1 MDKRSAYFP
10 VAAVRKLFHVT
21 GQPRWWAIG
30 VVFAVATVQSLA
42 VFVGSHLD
50 GTLFLPGVGDGF
62 FEHYG
67 VWAILATD
75 PLLIIAA
82 GLAYRRFIIAFDT
95 LPLASAQK
103 AKGNF
108 SDLFDDH
115 LDFLN
120 MVAHSRYVYFL
131 LVVTGFLC
139 WLNNLRQTVD
149 PVEIY
154 GNDVFDSY
162 QYYWGYLANKLN
174 LFSSWVLVYP
184 LVGFLLVCMSVS
196 TRQVLRQLALTND
209 LAPNVLHPD
218 GCYGMLNL
226 GVLNLSLL
234 LPYLLS
240 YGVIFALLSTH
251 EAQYFS
257 IVAALVGLTAVMIA
271 ASFLT
276 IGPITGLGKSV
287 RKETFK
293 KLKEKSETYNGNKK
307 AIENRFAFERLCF
320 VTARASP
327 YSRWAQTTVNL
338 VRILPVFLTAYRLLS

>member
-1 MDKRSAYFP
+1 MDRRSIYFP
-10 VAAVRKLFHVT
+10 VAAVRKLFYVT
-21 GQPRWWAIG
+21 GQPRWWAIAVVLG
-30 VVFAVATVQSLA
+30 VAAAQSFA
-42 VFVGSHLD
+42 VFVGSYLD
-50 GTLFLPGVGDGF
+50 KTLFLTGVGDGF
-62 FEHYG
+62 LEHYG

-75 PLLIIAA
+75 PFLIIAA

-95 LPLASAQK
+95 LPLKSTHTARSA
-103 AKGNF
+103 F
-108 SDLFDDH
+108 SDIFNGH

-120 MVAHSRYVYFL
+120 MASRSKYVYIL
-131 LVVTGFLC
+131 LVLTGFLC

-162 QYYWGYLANKLN
+162 QYYWGYFANKLN

-196 TRQVLRQLALTND
+196 TRQVLHQLALTND

-234 LPYLLS
+234 IPYLLS
-240 YGVIFALLSTH
+240 YSVIFALLLTH
-251 EAQYFS
+251 ETQYFS
-257 IVAALVGLTAVMIA
+257 IVAALVGLTLVMIA

-276 IGPITGLGKSV
+276 IRPITRLGKTV
-287 RKETFK
+287 KNQTFK
-293 KLKEKSETYNGNKK
+293 KLKEKSEAYNGNRKSID
-307 AIENRFAFERLCF
+307 ARFAFERLCY

-327 YSRWAQTTVNL
+327 YSKWVQAAINTARL
-338 VRILPVFLTAYRLLS
+338 LPLFLTAYRLFS

>member
-1 MDKRSAYFP
+1 MDNQSAYFP
-10 VAAVRKLFHVT
+10 VAAVRKLFHVS

-30 VVFAVATVQSLA
+30 VVLGIAAIQSLA
-42 VFVGSHLD
+42 VFAGSHLD

-82 GLAYRRFIIAFDT
+82 GLAYRRFFTAFDT
-95 LPLASAQK
+95 LPLASTQK
-103 AKGNF
+103 AKSALSGLR
-108 SDLFDDH
+108 DVH
-115 LDFLN
+115 MEFLN
-120 MVAHSRYVYFL
+120 MAARSKYIYFL
-131 LVVTGFLC
+131 LVATGFLC

-184 LVGFLLVCMSVS
+184 LVGFLLVSMSVS
-196 TRQVLRQLALTND
+196 TRQILRQLVQSKN

-226 GVLNLSLL
+226 GILNLSLL
-234 LPYLLS
+234 LPYVLS
-240 YGVIFALLSTH
+240 YAVIFALFSTH
-251 EAQYFS
+251 ETQYFS
-257 IVAALVGLTAVMIA
+257 IVAALVGLTTVMIA

-276 IGPITGLGKSV
+276 VGPITGLGKTV
-287 RKETFK
+287 RTETFK
-293 KLKEKSETYNGNKK
+293 KLKDKSESYNGNRKS
-307 AIENRFAFERLCF
+307 IENRFAFERLCF
-320 VTARASP
+320 DTARASP
-327 YSRWAQTTVNL
+327 YSKWAQAAINAL
-338 VRILPVFLTAYRLLS
+338 RLAPVFLTAYRLFA

>member
-1 MDKRSAYFP
+1 MDTRSAYFP
-10 VAAVRKLFHVT
+10 VAAARKLFHVT
-21 GQPRWWAIG
+21 GQPRWWAIAIVL
-30 VVFAVATVQSLA
+30 VVAAVQSFA
-42 VFVGSHLD
+42 VFVGSYLD
-50 GTLFLPGVGDGF
+50 GTLYLPGVGDGF
-62 FEHYG
+62 LEHYG

-95 LPLASAQK
+95 LPLASTEK
-103 AKGNF
+103 AKSAF
-108 SDLFDDH
+108 SDLFDGH

-120 MVAHSRYVYFL
+120 MVARSRYVYFL
-131 LVVTGFLC
+131 LVATGFLC

-149 PVEIY
+149 PIEIY

-196 TRQVLRQLALTND
+196 TRQVLRQLAQTSD

-251 EAQYFS
+251 ETQYFS
-257 IVAALVGLTAVMIA
+257 IVAALVGLTIVMIA

-276 IGPITGLGKSV
+276 IGPITGLGKTV
-287 RKETFK
+287 RAETFK
-293 KLKEKSETYNGNKK
+293 KLQEKSETYNGNRKS
-307 AIENRFAFERLCF
+307 IENRFAFERLCF
-320 VTARASP
+320 ATARASP
-327 YSRWAQTTVNL
+327 YSKWAQAAINAL
-338 VRILPVFLTAYRLLS
+338 RLLPIFLTAYRLFA

>member
-1 MDKRSAYFP
+1 MDKKSAYFP
-10 VAAVRKLFHVT
+10 VVAVRKLFHIA
-21 GQPRWWAIG
+21 GQPRWWAI
-30 VVFAVATVQSLA
+30 TVILALASAQSLA
-42 VFVGSHLD
+42 VFLGSYLD

-82 GLAYRRFIIAFDT
+82 GLAYRRFIIAFET
-95 LPLASAQK
+95 LPLTSAQK
-103 AKGNF
+103 EKGAF
-108 SDLFDDH
+108 SKLFDGH

-120 MVAHSRYVYFL
+120 MVARSKYVYFL
-131 LVVTGFLC
+131 LVLTGFLC

-149 PVEIY
+149 PIEIY

-196 TRQVLRQLALTND
+196 TRQVLRKLAQSSD

-226 GVLNLSLL
+226 GFLNLSLL

-240 YGVIFALLSTH
+240 YSVIFALLSTH

-276 IGPITGLGKSV
+276 IGPITGLGKAV
-287 RKETFK
+287 QKETFK
-293 KLKEKSETYNGNKK
+293 KLQEKSETYNGNRK

-327 YSRWAQTTVNL
+327 YSKWAQAAINV
-338 VRILPVFLTAYRLLS
+338 VRLLPVFLTAYRLYS